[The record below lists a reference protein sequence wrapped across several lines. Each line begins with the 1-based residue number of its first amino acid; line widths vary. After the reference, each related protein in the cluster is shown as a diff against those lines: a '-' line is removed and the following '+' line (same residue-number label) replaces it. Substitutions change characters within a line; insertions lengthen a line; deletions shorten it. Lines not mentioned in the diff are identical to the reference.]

1 MNSTLLK
8 YQRIQDIKSLFF
20 CNISAHLKSRIVF
33 INPFLKEGFFW
44 RKYPRNTFI
53 KSRINL
59 YHNRLYLFRIWE
71 HWLDQSYS
79 VFLIFLR
86 KSHKSCS
93 TVSSRI
99 RWYLTGFAPN
109 LLTRFSGSTT
119 FPMLF
124 NIFSSNTS
132 QQPWARN
139 FFGSSQ
145 RACNIIGQYIE
156 WADTKMSLPIT
167 WISAGKYS
175 SNWSVRKFVPVT

>member
-8 YQRIQDIKSLFF
+8 YQRVQDIKSLFF

-59 YHNRLYLFRIWE
+59 YHNRLDLFLIWE

-99 RWYLTGFAPN
+99 KWYLTRFSPN

-145 RACNIIGQYIE
+145 RAYKIIGQ
-156 WADTKMSLPIT
+156 
-167 WISAGKYS
+167 YS

>member
-1 MNSTLLK
+1 MIS
-8 YQRIQDIKSLFF
+8 RACFF
-20 CNISAHLKSRIVF
+20 CNISAHSEAMSSIYKPFSQRRV
-33 INPFLKEGFFW
+33 FLKKIPKEHL
-44 RKYPRNTFI
+44 YY
-53 KSRINL
+53 RINL
-59 YHNRLYLFRIWE
+59 YHNRLDLFLIWE

-167 WISAGKYS
+167 WISAGKYL